1 MPTTAV
7 SLRRDIDPEDLL
19 VIVLISSHHL
29 TGVVAL
35 MSEEFGTKVVAHKR
49 SAVPWHELEERE
61 QRTAVGEILAKVCD
75 SAGVEARSV
84 YLSRSEVSIT
94 SRPVVGDVSFEG
106 ILQGVTQH
114 EMDWAQLR
122 AQEKPV
128 GTDQE
133 LIDIVPVKW
142 ECHGAVPSSQVRKP
156 LTVKLNRAQKSEARR
171 AFPLGEECKGLSCH
185 ALQII
190 ARRGY
195 RAELDQLAA
204 SLGLSCDGV
213 IAQPAALY
221 RGISARLMAT
231 GWSLVV
237 DCGARNTS
245 FLLRSGERLLRI
257 RSYDFGGD
265 DLTRRLVH
273 ELKIDDTLA
282 DSLKREVDISGEAT
296 SPAAGQQVIWTDV
309 MAERHAL
316 LPQAA
321 TICRAVV
328 VEFFGRRAQE
338 LQEDPENPLPRRGHI
353 HLVGRG
359 SQIGGLTSVLHELF
373 GLDVILGTGGRE
385 RRDERDVSEELDN
398 LLLSGLVV
406 SAIEQRR
413 AAREREGRS
422 LRKQASGLVSWLLRP
437 FE

>member
-1 MPTTAV
+1 MPATVT
-7 SLRRDIDPEDLL
+7 LRRDIDPEDLL

-35 MSEEFGTKVVAHKR
+35 MSDEFGTKVIAHKR
-49 SAVPWHELEERE
+49 SELPWHELEERE
-61 QRTAVGEILAKVCD
+61 QRTAVGEILGKVCD
-75 SAGVEARSV
+75 SAGVEARSI
-84 YLSRSEVSIT
+84 YLSRSEFSIS
-94 SRPVVGDVSFEG
+94 SRLVVGDVSFEG
-106 ILQGVTQH
+106 ILQPVTQH
-114 EMDWAQLR
+114 EMDWALLR

-133 LIDIVPVKW
+133 LIDIIPVRW
-142 ECHGAVPSSQVRKP
+142 ECHGTVPRTQ
-156 LTVKLNRAQKSEARR
+156 TVKLNRSQKTEAKR
-171 AFPLGEECKGLSCH
+171 AFPLGEECKGLGCH

-195 RAELDQLAA
+195 RSELNQLATT
-204 SLGLSCDGV
+204 LGLRCDGV

-231 GWSLVV
+231 GWTLVV
-237 DCGARNTS
+237 DFGARNTC
-245 FLLRSGERLLRI
+245 FLLRSGERLLRL

-265 DLTRRLVH
+265 DLTNRLMQ
-273 ELKIDDTLA
+273 ELSIDQELA
-282 DSLKREVDISGEAT
+282 ESLKREVDISGEAA
-296 SPAAGQQVIWTDV
+296 SPTAGQQVIWTDV

-316 LPQAA
+316 LPRAA
-321 TICRAVV
+321 SICRASII
-328 VEFFGRRAQE
+328 EFFSRRAQE
-338 LQEDPENPLPRRGHI
+338 LQEDPENPLPRRGHL

-359 SQIGGLTSVLHELF
+359 SQIGGLTATLHDLF
-373 GLDVILGTGGRE
+373 GLDVLLGTGGRE
-385 RRDERDVSEELDN
+385 RRDERDVGEELDN
-398 LLLSGLVV
+398 LQLSGLVV

-422 LRKQASGLVSWLLRP
+422 LAKQASGVWSWLMRP

>member
-1 MPTTAV
+1 MPATVT
-7 SLRRDIDPEDLL
+7 LRRDIDPEDLL
-19 VIVLISSHHL
+19 VIVLISSRHL
-29 TGVVAL
+29 TGIVAL
-35 MSEEFGTKVVAHKR
+35 MSDEFGTKVIAHKR
-49 SAVPWHELEERE
+49 TDVPWHDLEERE
-61 QRTAVGEILAKVCD
+61 QRTAVGEIVTKACD

-84 YLSRSEVSIT
+84 YFARSEVSIS
-94 SRPVVGDVSFEG
+94 SRVVSGDVSFEG
-106 ILQGVTQH
+106 IIQAITEH
-114 EMDWAQLR
+114 EMDWSLRR

-133 LIDIVPVKW
+133 QIDIIPVKW
-142 ECHGAVPSSQVRKP
+142 ECHGVVPRTSLKKGI
-156 LTVKLNRAQKSEARR
+156 TVKLTREQKLEARR
-171 AFPLGEECKGLSCH
+171 QYPLGEECKGLSCH

-195 RAELDQLAA
+195 RAELDDLAR
-204 SLGLSCDGV
+204 SLSLRCDGV

-231 GWSLVV
+231 GWSLVI
-237 DCGARNTS
+237 DCGARHTS

-265 DLTRRLVH
+265 DITRRLMT
-273 ELKIDDTLA
+273 ELKVDETLA
-282 DSLKREVDISGEAT
+282 ESLKREVDINASGDAA
-296 SPAAGQQVIWTDV
+296 SAGQQLIWTDV
-309 MAERHAL
+309 MAQRHTL

-321 TICRAVV
+321 RICRAAIVD
-328 VEFFGRRAQE
+328 FFGRRAQD

-353 HLVGRG
+353 HLVGRA
-359 SQIGGLTSVLHELF
+359 SQLGGLTALLHDVF

-385 RRDERDVSEELDN
+385 RRDERDVGEELEN

-422 LRKQASGLVSWLLRP
+422 LARQASGVWSWLMRP